1 MIEIRTAALLTRQ
14 LNLRR
19 LTNLA
24 VVVFREGLFKKKK
37 EREKQRG
44 ALTNSTKRDE
54 ALGQEME
61 PFGRGKNG

>member
-24 VVVFREGLFKKKK
+24 IAVFGKGLLKK
-37 EREKQRG
+37 KQRG
-44 ALTNSTKRDE
+44 SLTNSEKRDE
-54 ALGQEME
+54 ELGQEME
-61 PFGRGKNG
+61 PFGWGQNG

>member
-24 VVVFREGLFKKKK
+24 VVVFEEGLLKK
-37 EREKQRG
+37 EEKQRE
-44 ALTNSTKRDE
+44 ALTNSTRRDK
-54 ALGQEME
+54 AQGQEME
-61 PFGRGKNG
+61 HFERGQYG